1 VTVTAALSDGQLLT
15 MPAFLGEAGDEIAE
29 LQRQRA
35 AKKKGSVAWKA
46 LNRQVAKT
54 YRLARQRSDNGLFA
68 DLA

>member
-1 VTVTAALSDGQLLT
+1 MTVTAALSDGQLLT

-35 AKKKGSVAWKA
+35 AKKKGSLAWKA
-46 LNRQVAKT
+46 LKRQVATT